1 MSLHST
7 YNRIFPHAFVGEGM
21 EKTCGKENNKEVCK
35 NNERTVA
42 KLHEEKLEEVEP
54 PKIKGRRTR
63 LGRLYYKVDLQ
74 LFMSVETEQ
83 EMGLKQETLD
93 ERGWRNA
100 SVRGWSR
107 LRCSFPGLPLRGA
120 WVAFHLC
127 YLQIHLPEKVN
138 WINGLFRG
146 VQPYYFHS

>member
-7 YNRIFPHAFVGEGM
+7 YYRIFPH
-21 EKTCGKENNKEVCK
+21 
-35 NNERTVA
+35 TVA

-54 PKIKGRRTR
+54 PKIEGRRSR
-63 LGRLYYKVDLQ
+63 PGRLYYKVDLQ

-100 SVRGWSR
+100 SVWGWSR

-138 WINGLFRG
+138 WINRLFRG

>member
-21 EKTCGKENNKEVCK
+21 EKKCGKENNKEVCK

-42 KLHEEKLEEVEP
+42 KLQEEKLEEVEP

-93 ERGWRNA
+93 ERG
-100 SVRGWSR
+100 
-107 LRCSFPGLPLRGA
+107 
-120 WVAFHLC
+120 
-127 YLQIHLPEKVN
+127 
-138 WINGLFRG
+138 
-146 VQPYYFHS
+146 